1 MNHSNCETESGWPD
15 RERFPYNYAKSS
27 VGSIIEKDLR
37 SSKNPLIITGYASL
51 EKIIDFLADCHSS
64 WQSNPDAFDRIRI
77 LLGNEPYP
85 TKAQEFL
92 YSEKFS
98 QEIEDYWMAQGI
110 SIRKCGKVIA
120 AIDLLN
126 SEIVETR
133 IVNKK
138 PPIHAK
144 IYKGDS
150 AITIG
155 SSNYSTSGLS
165 YQIEA
170 NVRFQN
176 TKKEQ
181 PRFDESCSLAEE
193 IWNLGKFY
201 NEELINLL
209 KRLLS
214 KETWDV
220 TLARACAELLEGE
233 WAKKY
238 KPTNYWSDEPL
249 LWPSQEQGIAQAIW
263 VIENV
268 GSVLVADAT
277 GSGKTRMG
285 VHLIK
290 NVINHIWGTGRVR
303 KGDSVLICPPKVLNS
318 WQEEITNCEGAHLL
332 AYSHGSLSSAKSKK
346 HQHLID
352 VIRRGQ
358 VLAVDEAHNFFN
370 DSSNR
375 TQALFSNIADYVL
388 LFTATPINKGVKD
401 LLSLVELLGA
411 DNFDDELVES
421 LKSLWSQHEKQNERM
436 PKELSNNLRRAIQQF
451 TVRRTKGLFN
461 SMIAL
466 EPERYKN
473 TLGALCCYPKEI
485 SQEYGCGET
494 DGDRNLAQQIRQA
507 TDRLRGLVY
516 LKEISELPKFLRKQ
530 GWSEEKY
537 LEARLK
543 SAKVLPAYQVMACL
557 RSSRAALI
565 EHIYGTDRAQNHFDI
580 DPNTRIKKDT
590 GNLIK
595 TLEKISGETA
605 KNKLG
610 IKLPEWLSDPARH
623 KEACEEE
630 IEVYTDIANLCEK
643 ISDSR
648 ENTKAARLVELLKNH
663 KLMIVFDSRL
673 ITLHQI
679 KYLLER
685 EGVKTLL
692 ATGDTTTDYDRV
704 NESFKLGSEESR
716 VIGLC
721 SDAMSEGVNLQQASA
736 VVQLTMPSVI
746 RLAEQR
752 IGRIARMDSPHAA
765 IEVWWPKDSNEFALR
780 SSESKF
786 VARHNLVSDLLGSNI
801 SLPDHLS
808 PEEDTESSD
817 EAIASMAELVNVNN
831 EEQKASEI
839 WTLNDVFEPVRSLVK
854 GDQSLVSCEVYDRVR
869 ANKVRTSLSIVPAKN
884 DYPWAFFAIA
894 GTEWGSPR
902 WVYFDFL
909 EGKAITDLDYIS
921 QKLKENL
928 DATVKDLPLET
939 ASVWQ
944 EDFLDK
950 LNNAEKKMLPKKK
963 QRALELMK
971 EVLEE
976 YKNKSVKDEDRE
988 REELVNQLLSLFN
1001 EVRSRRQIPNLEV
1014 ELSKWRVD
1022 LSLLAEWW
1030 LDLIQPRWFE
1040 RLQERRRSEPLRL
1053 KDLYQNLID
1062 DPIFTEKLKDA
1073 LKVDTVK
1080 PLEERIVAAIIGV
1093 Y

>member
-1 MNHSNCETESGWPD
+1 MNHSNCETDSGWPD

-27 VGSIIEKDLR
+27 VGSIIENDLR
-37 SSKNPLIITGYASL
+37 HSKNPLIITGYASL
-51 EKIIDFLADCHSS
+51 EKIIDFLADCYSS
-64 WQSNPDAFDRIRI
+64 WQSNPDAFERIRI

-92 YSEKFS
+92 SYHKFS
-98 QEIEDYWMAQGI
+98 QEIEDYWMEQGI

-120 AIDLLN
+120 AIELLKT
-126 SEIVETR
+126 EIVETR
-133 IVNKK
+133 IAKEK
-138 PPIHAK
+138 PIHAK
-144 IYKGDS
+144 IFQGDS
-150 AITIG
+150 AITLG

-176 TKKEQ
+176 SKKEK
-181 PRFDESCSLAEE
+181 PRFDEACQLAEK
-193 IWNLGKFY
+193 IWILGQCY
-201 NEELINLL
+201 NDELIDLL
-209 KRLLS
+209 TRLLS
-214 KETWDV
+214 YETWQV
-220 TLARACAELLEGE
+220 TLARACRELLEGE

-318 WQEEITNCEGAHLL
+318 WEKEIGNCEGAHLL
-332 AYSHGSLSSAKSKK
+332 VYSHGSLSSAKSKK

-388 LFTATPINKGVKD
+388 LFTATPINRGVRD
-401 LLSLVELLGA
+401 LLSIVELLGA

-451 TVRRTKGLFN
+451 TVRRTKRLFN
-461 SMIAL
+461 SMITL

-473 TLGALCCYPKEI
+473 TLGALCRYPKEI
-485 SQEYGCGET
+485 SKDYDCGET

-565 EHIYGTDRAQNHFDI
+565 EHIYGTDRAQNYFDI

-648 ENTKAARLVELLKNH
+648 ENTKAAHLVKLLKHH

-679 KYLLER
+679 KHFLER
-685 EGVKTLL
+685 EGVKTLI

-752 IGRIARMDSPHAA
+752 IGRIARMDSPHPA

-817 EAIASMAELVNVNN
+817 EAIASMAELVKN

-839 WTLNDVFEPVRSLVK
+839 WTLNDVFEPVRSLVE
-854 GDQSLVSCEVYDRVR
+854 GEQSLVSCEVYDRVR
-869 ANKVRTSLSIVPAKN
+869 ANKVRTSLSLVFSKN
-884 DYPWAFFAIA
+884 GYPWAFFAIA

-909 EGKAITDLDYIS
+909 EGKPITELDYIS
-921 QKLKENL
+921 KKLKENL
-928 DATVKDLPLET
+928 GAEVNNFPLGEE
-939 ASVWQ
+939 ASRCL
-944 EDFLDK
+944 EDFLSK
-950 LNNAEKKMLPKKK
+950 LMKAEKEMLPKKK

-988 REELVNQLLSLFN
+988 REQLVNELLSLFN
-1001 EVRSRRQIPNLEV
+1001 EVRSMREV
-1014 ELSKWRVD
+1014 PSWEVD
-1022 LSLLAEWW
+1022 LSLLAECW
-1030 LDLIQPRWFE
+1030 LDLIQPRWLE
-1040 RLQERRRSEPLRL
+1040 RLQERRSEPLRL

-1062 DPIFTEKLKDA
+1062 DPILTEKLKDA

-1093 Y
+1093 P

>member
-1 MNHSNCETESGWPD
+1 
-15 RERFPYNYAKSS
+15 
-27 VGSIIEKDLR
+27 VGSIIENDLR
-37 SSKNPLIITGYASL
+37 RSKNPLIITGYASL

-64 WQSNPDAFDRIRI
+64 WQSNPDAFEQIRI

-85 TKAQEFL
+85 TKAQEFR
-92 YSEKFS
+92 YSKKLP
-98 QEIEDYWMAQGI
+98 QEIEDYWMEQGI

-120 AIDLLN
+120 AIELLN
-126 SEIVETR
+126 SERVETR
-133 IVNKK
+133 IATNKK
-138 PPIHAK
+138 PIHAK

-165 YQIEA
+165 SQVEA

-176 TKKEQ
+176 SKKEKT
-181 PRFDESCSLAEE
+181 RFDESCSLAEQ
-193 IWNLGKFY
+193 IWDLGKIY
-201 NEELINLL
+201 NEELIKLL

-220 TLARACAELLEGE
+220 TLARACAELLVGE

-238 KPTNYWSDEPL
+238 KPTNYWSGEPQ

-318 WQEEITNCEGAHLL
+318 WEEEIRTCEGAHLL

-346 HQHLID
+346 HHHLID

-375 TQALFSNIADYVL
+375 TQALFSNMADYVL

-401 LLSLVELLGA
+401 LLSIVELLGA

-451 TVRRTKGLFN
+451 TVRRIKGLFN

-473 TLGALCCYPKEI
+473 KLGALCRYPEEI
-485 SQEYGCGET
+485 SKDYDCGET

-565 EHIYGTDRAQNHFDI
+565 EHIYGTDRAQNHFKI
-580 DPNTRIKKDT
+580 DPNTRIKAKDT

-595 TLEKISGETA
+595 TLEKISGETP

-648 ENTKAARLVELLKNH
+648 EKTKAAHLVELLKDH

-679 KYLLER
+679 KNLLER

-817 EAIASMAELVNVNN
+817 EVITSMAELANN

-839 WTLNDVFEPVRSLVK
+839 WTLNDVFDPVRSLVE
-854 GDQSLVSCEVYDRVR
+854 GDISLVPCEVYDRVR
-869 ANKVRTSLSIVPAKN
+869 RASKIRTSLSIVQTK
-884 DYPWAFFAIA
+884 DQPWAFFAIA

-902 WVYFDFL
+902 WVYLDPL
-909 EGKAITDLDYIS
+909 EVKPRTDLDYIS
-921 QKLKENL
+921 NKLKENL
-928 DATVKDLPLET
+928 DAAVNDFPLGKT

-944 EDFLDK
+944 DDFLYQ
-950 LNNAEKKMLPKKK
+950 LNKAEKEMLPKKK
-963 QRALELMK
+963 QRALKLME
-971 EVLEE
+971 EVLKE
-976 YKNKSVKDEDRE
+976 YKHKSVQDEDRE
-988 REELVNQLLSLFN
+988 RAELVDKLLSMFN
-1001 EVRSRRQIPNLEV
+1001 EEQSREKIPNREV
-1014 ELSKWRVD
+1014 ELSKSHVD
-1022 LSLLAEWW
+1022 VSLLAEWW
-1030 LDLIQPRWFE
+1030 LDLIQPRWLD
-1040 RLQERRRSEPLRL
+1040 RLQERRSEPLRL
-1053 KDLYQNLID
+1053 QDLYQNLIEE
-1062 DPIFTEKLKDA
+1062 PIHTEKLKDA
-1073 LKVDTVK
+1073 LKVGTVK

>member
-1 MNHSNCETESGWPD
+1 MNHSNCDTDSGWPD

-27 VGSIIEKDLR
+27 VGSIIENDLR
-37 SSKNPLIITGYASL
+37 RSKNPLIITGYASL

-64 WQSNPDAFDRIRI
+64 WQSNPDAFEQIRI

-85 TKAQEFL
+85 TKAQEFS
-92 YSEKFS
+92 YSENFS
-98 QEIEDYWMAQGI
+98 QEIEDYWMEQGI

-120 AIDLLN
+120 AIELLQK
-126 SEIVETR
+126 EIVETR
-133 IVNKK
+133 IANKK
-138 PPIHAK
+138 PIHAK
-144 IYKGDS
+144 IFKGDS

-176 TKKEQ
+176 TKKERQ
-181 PRFDESCSLAEE
+181 RFDESCSFAEQ
-193 IWNLGKFY
+193 IWNLGRFY
-201 NEELINLL
+201 NEELIQLL

-303 KGDSVLICPPKVLNS
+303 KGDSVLVCPPKVLNS
-318 WQEEITNCEGAHLL
+318 WEKEIRECEGAHLL
-332 AYSHGSLSSAKSKK
+332 AYSHGSLSSARSKK

-401 LLSLVELLGA
+401 LLSIVELLGA

-451 TVRRTKGLFN
+451 TVRRTKRLFN

-466 EPERYKN
+466 EPQRYKN
-473 TLGALCCYPKEI
+473 TLGALCRYPKEI
-485 SQEYGCGET
+485 SKEYDCGET

-580 DPNTRIKKDT
+580 EPNTRIKKDT

-623 KEACEEE
+623 KEACEQE

-648 ENTKAARLVELLKNH
+648 ENTKAAHLVNLLKHH

-692 ATGDTTTDYDRV
+692 ATGDTTTDYDLV
-704 NESFKLGSEESR
+704 NESFKLGSEKSR

-752 IGRIARMDSPHAA
+752 IGRIARMDSPHHA

-808 PEEDTESSD
+808 PEEDTELSD
-817 EAIASMAELVNVNN
+817 EVITSMAELANN
-831 EEQKASEI
+831 QGQKASEI
-839 WTLNDVFEPVRSLVK
+839 WTLNDVFDPVRSLVE
-854 GDQSLVSCEVYDRVR
+854 GEISLVPCEVYDRVR
-869 ANKVRTSLSIVPAKN
+869 RASKIRTSLSIVQTK
-884 DYPWAFFAIA
+884 DQPWAFFAIA

-902 WVYFDFL
+902 WVYLDPS
-909 EGKAITDLDYIS
+909 EVKPRTDLDYIS
-921 QKLKENL
+921 NKLKENL
-928 DATVKDLPLET
+928 DAAVNDFPLGKT

-944 EDFLDK
+944 DDFLYQ
-950 LNNAEKKMLPKKK
+950 LNKAEKELLPKKK
-963 QRALELMK
+963 QRALKLMEK
-971 EVLEE
+971 VLKE
-976 YKNKSVKDEDRE
+976 YKHKSVQDEDRE
-988 REELVNQLLSLFN
+988 RAELVDKLLSMFN
-1001 EVRSRRQIPNLEV
+1001 EEQSREKSPNREV
-1014 ELSKWRVD
+1014 ELSKSHVD
-1022 LSLLAEWW
+1022 VSLLAERW
-1030 LDLIQPRWFE
+1030 LDLIQNRWLDRLRE
-1040 RLQERRRSEPLRL
+1040 RHSEPLRL
-1053 KDLYQNLID
+1053 QDLYQNLIEE
-1062 DPIFTEKLKDA
+1062 PIHTEKLKDA
-1073 LKVDTVK
+1073 LKVGTVK

>member
-27 VGSIIEKDLR
+27 VGSIIENDLR
-37 SSKNPLIITGYASL
+37 RSKNPLIITGYASL

-85 TKAQEFL
+85 TKAQEFP

-98 QEIEDYWMAQGI
+98 QKIEDYWMEQGI

-120 AIDLLN
+120 AIELLE

-133 IVNKK
+133 IAKK
-138 PPIHAK
+138 TPIHAK
-144 IYKGDS
+144 IFKGDS

-155 SSNYSTSGLS
+155 SSNYSTSGLT

-176 TKKEQ
+176 TKKERL
-181 PRFDESCSLAEE
+181 RFDESCSFAEQ

-201 NEELINLL
+201 NEELIKLL
-209 KRLLS
+209 RRLLS
-214 KETWDV
+214 NETWDV

-233 WAKKY
+233 WTKKY

-318 WQEEITNCEGAHLL
+318 WEEEIRTCEGAHLL
-332 AYSHGSLSSAKSKK
+332 SYSHGSLSSAKSKK
-346 HQHLID
+346 HHHLID

-375 TQALFSNIADYVL
+375 TQALFSNMADYVL

-451 TVRRTKGLFN
+451 TVRRTKDLFN

-473 TLGALCCYPKEI
+473 KLGALCRYPEEI
-485 SQEYGCGET
+485 SKDYDCGET

-580 DPNTRIKKDT
+580 DRNTRIKKDT

-610 IKLPEWLSDPARH
+610 IKLPEWLSAPARH

-643 ISDSR
+643 ISYSR
-648 ENTKAARLVELLKNH
+648 ENTKAAHLVKLLKHH
-663 KLMIVFDSRL
+663 KLMIVFDSRV
-673 ITLHQI
+673 INLHQI
-679 KYLLER
+679 KHFLER
-685 EGVKTLL
+685 EGVKTLI

-752 IGRIARMDSPHAA
+752 IGRIARMDSPHPA

-817 EAIASMAELVNVNN
+817 EAIASMAELVNN
-831 EEQKASEI
+831 EGQKASEI
-839 WTLNDVFEPVRSLVK
+839 WTLNDVFDPVRSLVE
-854 GDQSLVSCEVYDRVR
+854 GEQSLVSCEAYDRVR
-869 ANKVRTSLSIVPAKN
+869 ASKVRTSLSIVHTKN
-884 DYPWAFFAIA
+884 YPWAFFAIA

-902 WVYFDFL
+902 WVYFDPS
-909 EGKAITDLDYIS
+909 EGKPITDLDFIS
-921 QKLKENL
+921 QKLRQNL
-928 DATVKDLPLET
+928 DAAVKDFPLGKT
-939 ASVWQ
+939 ASGWL
-944 EDFLDK
+944 EDFLYQLID
-950 LNNAEKKMLPKKK
+950 AEKKILPKKK
-963 QRALELMK
+963 QRALELMN
-971 EVLEE
+971 EVIEE
-976 YKNKSVKDEDRE
+976 YKDKSVQEEDRE

-1040 RLQERRRSEPLRL
+1040 RLQEPRSEPLRL
-1053 KDLYQNLID
+1053 KDLYQNLIEH
-1062 DPIFTEKLKDA
+1062 PILTEKLKDA
-1073 LKVDTVK
+1073 LKVSKVK

>member
-1 MNHSNCETESGWPD
+1 
-15 RERFPYNYAKSS
+15 
-27 VGSIIEKDLR
+27 
-37 SSKNPLIITGYASL
+37 
-51 EKIIDFLADCHSS
+51 
-64 WQSNPDAFDRIRI
+64 
-77 LLGNEPYP
+77 
-85 TKAQEFL
+85 
-92 YSEKFS
+92 
-98 QEIEDYWMAQGI
+98 
-110 SIRKCGKVIA
+110 
-120 AIDLLN
+120 
-126 SEIVETR
+126 
-133 IVNKK
+133 
-138 PPIHAK
+138 
-144 IYKGDS
+144 
-150 AITIG
+150 
-155 SSNYSTSGLS
+155 
-165 YQIEA
+165 
-170 NVRFQN
+170 VRFQN
-176 TKKEQ
+176 SKKEK
-181 PRFDESCSLAEE
+181 PRFDESCSFAEQ

-201 NEELINLL
+201 NEELIKLL

-214 KETWDV
+214 NETWDV

-318 WQEEITNCEGAHLL
+318 WEEEIRTCEGAHLL
-332 AYSHGSLSSAKSKK
+332 AYSHGSLSSTKSKK
-346 HQHLID
+346 HHHLID

-375 TQALFSNIADYVL
+375 TQALFSNMADYVL

-401 LLSLVELLGA
+401 LLSIVELLGA

-451 TVRRTKGLFN
+451 TVRRIKGLFN

-473 TLGALCCYPKEI
+473 KLGALCRYPEEI
-485 SQEYGCGET
+485 SKDYDCGET

-580 DPNTRIKKDT
+580 DPNTRIKAKDT

-595 TLEKISGETA
+595 TLEKIAGETP

-630 IEVYTDIANLCEK
+630 IEVYADIANLCEK

-648 ENTKAARLVELLKNH
+648 EKTKAAHLVKLLKH
-663 KLMIVFDSRL
+663 HQLIIVFDSRL

-679 KYLLER
+679 KHLLER

-752 IGRIARMDSPHAA
+752 IGRIARMDSPHPA

-817 EAIASMAELVNVNN
+817 EAIASMAELVNN
-831 EEQKASEI
+831 EGQKASEI
-839 WTLNDVFEPVRSLVK
+839 WTLNDVFDPVRSLVE
-854 GDQSLVSCEVYDRVR
+854 GEQSLVSCEVYDRVR
-869 ANKVRTSLSIVPAKN
+869 ANKVRTSLSLVFSKN
-884 DYPWAFFAIA
+884 GYPWAFFAIA

-909 EGKAITDLDYIS
+909 EGKPITDLDYIS
-921 QKLKENL
+921 KKLKENL
-928 DATVKDLPLET
+928 GAEVNDFPLGEE
-939 ASVWQ
+939 ASRCL
-944 EDFLDK
+944 EDFLGK
-950 LNNAEKKMLPKKK
+950 LMKAEKEMLPKKK

-971 EVLEE
+971 EVLEK
-976 YKNKSVKDEDRE
+976 YKNTSVQYQDRE
-988 REELVNQLLSLFN
+988 REKSVNDLLSLLN
-1001 EVRSRRQIPNLEV
+1001 KVPSIREVPSRE
-1014 ELSKWRVD
+1014 VD
-1022 LSLLAEWW
+1022 LSLLAKCW

-1040 RLQERRRSEPLRL
+1040 RLQEPRSEPLRL
-1053 KDLYQNLID
+1053 KDLYQNLIEH
-1062 DPIFTEKLKDA
+1062 PILTEKLKDA

-1093 Y
+1093 P

>member
-1 MNHSNCETESGWPD
+1 MNHSNCATESGWPD

-27 VGSIIEKDLR
+27 VGSIIENDLR
-37 SSKNPLIITGYASL
+37 RSKNPLIITGYASL

-64 WQSNPDAFDRIRI
+64 WQSNPDAFEQIRI

-85 TKAQEFL
+85 TKAQEFP

-98 QEIEDYWMAQGI
+98 QEIEDYWMEQGI

-120 AIDLLN
+120 AIELLQK
-126 SEIVETR
+126 EIVETR
-133 IVNKK
+133 IANKK
-138 PPIHAK
+138 PIHAK
-144 IYKGDS
+144 IFKGDS
-150 AITIG
+150 GITIG

-176 TKKEQ
+176 SKKERL
-181 PRFDESCSLAEE
+181 RFDESCSLAEQV
-193 IWNLGKFY
+193 WNLGRFY
-201 NEELINLL
+201 NDELIELFT
-209 KRLLS
+209 RLLRY
-214 KETWDV
+214 ETWSV

-318 WQEEITNCEGAHLL
+318 WEKEIGNCEGAHLL

-346 HQHLID
+346 HHALMD

-375 TQALFSNIADYVL
+375 TQALFSNMADYVL

-401 LLSLVELLGA
+401 LLSIVELLGA

-436 PKELSNNLRRAIQQF
+436 PKELSHNLRRAIQQF

-473 TLGALCCYPKEI
+473 TLGALCRYPKEI
-485 SQEYGCGET
+485 SKEYDCGET
-494 DGDRNLAQQIRQA
+494 DGDRKLAQQIRQA

-580 DPNTRIKKDT
+580 DPNTRIKAKDT

-595 TLEKISGETA
+595 TLEKISGETP

-648 ENTKAARLVELLKNH
+648 EKTKAAHLVNLLKDH

-685 EGVKTLL
+685 EGVKTLI

-721 SDAMSEGVNLQQASA
+721 SDAMAEGVNLQQASA

-752 IGRIARMDSPHAA
+752 IGRIARMDSPHPA

-808 PEEDTESSD
+808 PEEDTELSD
-817 EAIASMAELVNVNN
+817 EAIASMAELRKN

-839 WTLNDVFEPVRSLVK
+839 WTLNDVFDPVRALVE
-854 GDQSLVSCEVYDRVR
+854 GEQSLVSCEVYDRVR
-869 ANKVRTSLSIVPAKN
+869 ANKVRTSLSLVFSKN
-884 DYPWAFFAIA
+884 GYPWAFFAIA

-909 EGKAITDLDYIS
+909 EGKPITELDYIS
-921 QKLKENL
+921 KKLKENL
-928 DATVKDLPLET
+928 GAEVNDFPLGEE
-939 ASVWQ
+939 ASRCL
-944 EDFLDK
+944 EDFLGK
-950 LNNAEKKMLPKKK
+950 LMKAEKEMLPKKK
-963 QRALELMK
+963 QRALELMNN
-971 EVLEE
+971 VLEE
-976 YKNKSVKDEDRE
+976 YKNKSVQDQDRE
-988 REELVNQLLSLFN
+988 REKSVNDLLSLFN
-1001 EVRSRRQIPNLEV
+1001 KVPSMREVPSRE
-1014 ELSKWRVD
+1014 VD
-1022 LSLLAEWW
+1022 LNLLAECW

-1040 RLQERRRSEPLRL
+1040 RLQEPRSEPLRL
-1053 KDLYQNLID
+1053 KDLYQNLIEH
-1062 DPIFTEKLKDA
+1062 PILTEKLKDA

-1093 Y
+1093 P

>member
-1 MNHSNCETESGWPD
+1 MNHSNCETDSGWPD
-15 RERFPYNYAKSS
+15 RDRFPYNYAKSS
-27 VGSIIEKDLR
+27 VGSIIENDLR
-37 SSKNPLIITGYASL
+37 RSKNPLIITGYASL
-51 EKIIDFLADCHSS
+51 EKIIDFLADCYSS

-85 TKAQEFL
+85 TKAQEFPTS
-92 YSEKFS
+92 YNFS
-98 QEIEDYWMAQGI
+98 QDIEDYWMEQGI

-120 AIDLLN
+120 AIELLQK
-126 SEIVETR
+126 EIVETR
-133 IVNKK
+133 IAKEK
-138 PPIHAK
+138 PIHAK

-155 SSNYSTSGLS
+155 SSNYSQSGLS
-165 YQIEA
+165 SQIEA

-176 TKKEQ
+176 LKKEK
-181 PRFDESCSLAEE
+181 PRFDEACQLAEK
-193 IWNLGKFY
+193 IWNLGRCY
-201 NEELINLL
+201 NDELIDLL
-209 KRLLS
+209 TRLLS
-214 KETWDV
+214 YETWQV
-220 TLARACAELLEGE
+220 TLARACGELLEGE

-318 WQEEITNCEGAHLL
+318 WEKEIGNCEGAHLL
-332 AYSHGSLSSAKSKK
+332 VYSHGSLSSAKSKK

-388 LFTATPINKGVKD
+388 LFTATPINRGVRD
-401 LLSLVELLGA
+401 LLSIVELLGS

-451 TVRRTKGLFN
+451 TVRRTKRLFN
-461 SMIAL
+461 SMITL

-473 TLGALCCYPKEI
+473 TLGALCRYPKEI
-485 SQEYGCGET
+485 SKDYDCGET

-648 ENTKAARLVELLKNH
+648 ENTKAAHLVKLLKHH

-679 KYLLER
+679 KHFLER
-685 EGVKTLL
+685 EGVKTLI

-752 IGRIARMDSPHAA
+752 IGRIARMDSPHPA

-817 EAIASMAELVNVNN
+817 EAIASMAELVKN

-839 WTLNDVFEPVRSLVK
+839 WTLNDVFEPVRSLVE
-854 GDQSLVSCEVYDRVR
+854 GEQSLVSCEVYDRVR
-869 ANKVRTSLSIVPAKN
+869 ANKVRTSLSLVLSKN
-884 DYPWAFFAIA
+884 GYPWAFFAIA

-909 EGKAITDLDYIS
+909 EGKPITELDYIS
-921 QKLKENL
+921 KKLKENL
-928 DATVKDLPLET
+928 GAEVNDFPLGEE
-939 ASVWQ
+939 ASRCL
-944 EDFLDK
+944 EDFLGQLMK
-950 LNNAEKKMLPKKK
+950 AEKEMLPKKK

-988 REELVNQLLSLFN
+988 REQLVNELLSLFN
-1001 EVRSRRQIPNLEV
+1001 EVRSIREV
-1014 ELSKWRVD
+1014 PSREVD
-1022 LSLLAEWW
+1022 LSLLAECW

-1040 RLQERRRSEPLRL
+1040 RLQERRSEPLRL

-1062 DPIFTEKLKDA
+1062 DPILTEKLKDA

-1093 Y
+1093 P

>member
-15 RERFPYNYAKSS
+15 RERFPYNYEKFS
-27 VGSIIEKDLR
+27 VGSIIENDLR
-37 SSKNPLIITGYASL
+37 RSKNPLIITGYASL
-51 EKIIDFLADCHSS
+51 EKIIDFLADSYSS
-64 WQSNPDAFDRIRI
+64 WQSNPDAFEQIRI

-85 TKAQEFL
+85 TKAQEFR
-92 YSEKFS
+92 YSEKLP
-98 QEIEDYWMAQGI
+98 QEIEDYWMEQGI

-120 AIDLLN
+120 AIQLLKN
-126 SEIVETR
+126 EIVETR
-133 IVNKK
+133 IANKK
-138 PPIHAK
+138 PIHAK
-144 IYKGDS
+144 IFKGDS

-170 NVRFQN
+170 NVRFK
-176 TKKEQ
+176 TSKKEIA
-181 PRFDESCSLAEE
+181 RFEESCHLAEK
-193 IWNLGKFY
+193 IWNLGRCY
-201 NEELINLL
+201 NNELIALL
-209 KRLLS
+209 TKLLS
-214 KETWDV
+214 YDTWQV
-220 TLARACAELLEGE
+220 TLARAGAELLEGE

-238 KPTNYWSDEPL
+238 KSTNLWSGEPQ

-268 GSVLVADAT
+268 GSVLIADAT

-290 NVINHIWGTGRVR
+290 GVINHIWGTGRRR
-303 KGDSVLICPPKVLNS
+303 KGGPVLICPPKVKNS
-318 WQEEITNCEGAHLL
+318 WEEEFGICGCGFQV
-332 AYSHGSLSSAKSKK
+332 YSHGSLSSATSRI
-346 HQHLID
+346 HHVLLD

-370 DSSNR
+370 DHSNR
-375 TQALFSNIADYVL
+375 TQALFSNMADYVL

-401 LLSLVELLGA
+401 LLSIVELLGA

-421 LKSLWSQHEKQNERM
+421 LKLLWSQPEKQNERM
-436 PKELSNNLRRAIQQF
+436 PKELSNNLSRAIQQF
-451 TVRRTKGLFN
+451 TVRRTKAMFN
-461 SMIAL
+461 SMIDI
-466 EPERYKN
+466 EPKRYKN
-473 TLGALCCYPKEI
+473 TADALCRYPEEI
-485 SQEYGCGET
+485 SKDYDCGET
-494 DGDRNLAQQIRQA
+494 DADRKLAQQIRQA

-595 TLEKISGETA
+595 TLEKISGKLPE
-605 KNKLG
+605 NKLG

-643 ISDSR
+643 ISDAR
-648 ENTKAARLVELLKNH
+648 EKTKAAHLVELLKHH

-679 KYLLER
+679 KHLLER

-692 ATGDTTTDYDRV
+692 ATGDTTTDCDRV
-704 NESFKLGSEESR
+704 NKSFKLGSQESR

-736 VVQLTMPSVI
+736 VVQLTIPSVI

-752 IGRIARMDSPHAA
+752 IGRIARMDSPHPA

-801 SLPDHLS
+801 SLPDNLS

-817 EAIASMAELVNVNN
+817 EVITSKAELAKN
-831 EEQKASEI
+831 EGSKASES
-839 WTLNDVFEPVRSLVK
+839 WTLGDVFDPVRSLVK
-854 GDQSLVSCEVYDRVR
+854 GDQSLVSGEVYDRVR

-909 EGKAITDLDYIS
+909 EGKPITDLDYIS
-921 QKLKENL
+921 QKVKENL

-988 REELVNQLLSLFN
+988 REQLVNELLSLVN
-1001 EVRSRRQIPNLEV
+1001 EVRSRGQI
-1014 ELSKWRVD
+1014 LSREVD

-1030 LDLIQPRWFE
+1030 LDLIQPKWLE

-1093 Y
+1093 P

>member
-1 MNHSNCETESGWPD
+1 MNHSNCDTDSGWPD

-27 VGSIIEKDLR
+27 VGSIIENDLR
-37 SSKNPLIITGYASL
+37 RSKNPLIITGYASL

-64 WQSNPDAFDRIRI
+64 WQSNPDAFEQIRI

-85 TKAQEFL
+85 TKAQEFR

-98 QEIEDYWMAQGI
+98 QEIEDYWMDQGI

-120 AIDLLN
+120 AIQLLK

-133 IVNKK
+133 IANKK
-138 PPIHAK
+138 PIHAK
-144 IYKGDS
+144 IFQGDS

-170 NVRFQN
+170 NIRFQN
-176 TKKEQ
+176 SNKEKT
-181 PRFDESCSLAEE
+181 RFDESCSLAEQ

-201 NEELINLL
+201 NDELIELL
-209 KRLLS
+209 TKLLS
-214 KETWDV
+214 RETWQE

-318 WQEEITNCEGAHLL
+318 WEKEIRNCEGAHLL

-346 HQHLID
+346 HHALID

-375 TQALFSNIADYVL
+375 TQALFSNMADYVL

-401 LLSLVELLGA
+401 LLSIVELLGS

-436 PKELSNNLRRAIQQF
+436 PKELSNKLRRAIQEF

-461 SMIAL
+461 SMIDL

-473 TLGALCCYPKEI
+473 TLGDLCRYPKEI
-485 SQEYGCGET
+485 SKDYDCGET

-605 KNKLG
+605 NNKLG
-610 IKLPEWLSDPARH
+610 IKLPEWLSNPARH

-648 ENTKAARLVELLKNH
+648 EKTKAAHLVKLLKNH

-679 KYLLER
+679 KNLLDR
-685 EGVKTLL
+685 EGVQTLI

-752 IGRIARMDSPHAA
+752 IGRIARMDSPHPA

-817 EAIASMAELVNVNN
+817 EVITSQAKLAKN

-839 WTLNDVFEPVRSLVK
+839 WTLGDVFDPVRSLVE
-854 GDQSLVSCEVYDRVR
+854 GEQSLVSSEVYDRVR
-869 ANKVRTSLSIVPAKN
+869 ANKVRTSLSLVFSKN
-884 DYPWAFFAIA
+884 GYPWAFFAIA

-909 EGKAITDLDYIS
+909 EGKPITELDYIS
-921 QKLKENL
+921 KKLKENL
-928 DATVKDLPLET
+928 GAEVNDFRLGEEASPWQNDL
-939 ASVWQ
+939 
-944 EDFLDK
+944 LDQ
-950 LNNAEKKMLPKKK
+950 LNKAEKEMLPKKK
-963 QRALELMK
+963 QRALELMNK
-971 EVLEE
+971 VLEE
-976 YKNKSVKDEDRE
+976 YKNKSVQDQDRE
-988 REELVNQLLSLFN
+988 REKSVNDLLSLLN
-1001 EVRSRRQIPNLEV
+1001 KVPSMREVPSLEV
-1014 ELSKWRVD
+1014 DS
-1022 LSLLAEWW
+1022 SLLAEWW

-1040 RLQERRRSEPLRL
+1040 RLQEPRSEPLRL
-1053 KDLYQNLID
+1053 KDLYQNLIQH
-1062 DPIFTEKLKDA
+1062 PILTEKLNDG
-1073 LKVDTVK
+1073 LKVSQVK

-1093 Y
+1093 P

>member
-1 MNHSNCETESGWPD
+1 
-15 RERFPYNYAKSS
+15 
-27 VGSIIEKDLR
+27 
-37 SSKNPLIITGYASL
+37 
-51 EKIIDFLADCHSS
+51 
-64 WQSNPDAFDRIRI
+64 
-77 LLGNEPYP
+77 
-85 TKAQEFL
+85 
-92 YSEKFS
+92 
-98 QEIEDYWMAQGI
+98 
-110 SIRKCGKVIA
+110 
-120 AIDLLN
+120 
-126 SEIVETR
+126 
-133 IVNKK
+133 
-138 PPIHAK
+138 
-144 IYKGDS
+144 
-150 AITIG
+150 
-155 SSNYSTSGLS
+155 
-165 YQIEA
+165 
-170 NVRFQN
+170 VRFQN
-176 TKKEQ
+176 TKKEK
-181 PRFDESCSLAEE
+181 PRFDESCSFAEQ

-201 NEELINLL
+201 NEELIKLL

-318 WQEEITNCEGAHLL
+318 WEKEIGNCEGAHLL

-401 LLSLVELLGA
+401 LLSIVELLGA

-473 TLGALCCYPKEI
+473 TLGALCRYPKEI
-485 SQEYGCGET
+485 SQEYDCGET

-648 ENTKAARLVELLKNH
+648 ENTKAAHLVNLLKHH

-752 IGRIARMDSPHAA
+752 IGRIARMDSPHPA

-817 EAIASMAELVNVNN
+817 EVIASMAELAKN

-839 WTLNDVFEPVRSLVK
+839 WTLNDVFDPVRSLVK
-854 GDQSLVSCEVYDRVR
+854 DEQSLVSCQVYDRVR
-869 ANKVRTSLSIVPAKN
+869 AANKVRTSLSLVFSKN
-884 DYPWAFFAIA
+884 GYPWAFFAIA

-909 EGKAITDLDYIS
+909 EGKPITELDYIS
-921 QKLKENL
+921 KKLKENL
-928 DATVKDLPLET
+928 GAEVNDFPLGEE
-939 ASVWQ
+939 ASWCL
-944 EDFLDK
+944 EDFLGK
-950 LNNAEKKMLPKKK
+950 LMKAEKEMLPKKK
-963 QRALELMK
+963 QRALELMNK
-971 EVLEE
+971 VLEE
-976 YKNKSVKDEDRE
+976 YKNKSVQDQDRDRE
-988 REELVNQLLSLFN
+988 KSVNDLLSLFN
-1001 EVRSRRQIPNLEV
+1001 KVPSMREVPSRE
-1014 ELSKWRVD
+1014 VD
-1022 LSLLAEWW
+1022 LNLLAECW

-1040 RLQERRRSEPLRL
+1040 RLQEPRSEPLRL
-1053 KDLYQNLID
+1053 KDLYQNLIEH
-1062 DPIFTEKLKDA
+1062 PILTEKLKDA
-1073 LKVDTVK
+1073 LQVDTVK

-1093 Y
+1093 P